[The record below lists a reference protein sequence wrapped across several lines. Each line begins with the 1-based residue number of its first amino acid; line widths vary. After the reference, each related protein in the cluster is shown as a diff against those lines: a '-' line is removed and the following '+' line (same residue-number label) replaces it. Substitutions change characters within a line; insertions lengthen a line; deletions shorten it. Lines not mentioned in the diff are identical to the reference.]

1 MRRFFLL
8 LAVLALGACGQRNPV
23 LSITGGQIQGVPGEN
38 KEVLVY
44 KGIPYAAPPVGEL
57 RWKAPQPVVP
67 WEGVKVADTYGLRAM
82 QRGNVPGSF
91 YWKEFYWEG
100 DPEMSEDCLYLN
112 VFTPAKAAGRPEAKL
127 PVAMNIHGGAF
138 SGGYPY
144 STQFDGEAWAE
155 RGVILVT
162 VAYRLGI
169 LGFLNHPELSAE
181 AGGHSGNYGI
191 EDQAAALKWIHDN
204 ISQFGGDPDNVT
216 IMGQSAGGM
225 SVKYLLNSPK
235 AAGLFSKAIIQSGGG
250 LDLAPGEPAAHTSQE
265 ELDERSKKAFDAA
278 GLDDLAK
285 MRAASYQELS
295 KIRSFYTP
303 HVDGPVIA
311 RDFSEATYSNTLADV
326 PIMIGYNSQD
336 MAALAGKSVDRF
348 CAVRDSLSATPVFE
362 YEFTR
367 NLPGDDDDPEKDPG
381 AFHSAELWFVFHTLE
396 RSWRPWTP
404 GDYVLA
410 DEVVDAWT
418 RFCKTGNP
426 GWDEYHW
433 DKPYKKI
440 FDVKP

>member
-8 LAVLALGACGQRNPV
+8 LAVLALGACGQKNPV

-38 KEVLVY
+38 KDVLVY
-44 KGIPYAAPPVGEL
+44 KGIPFAAPPVGEL

-162 VAYRLGI
+162 IAYRLGV

-181 AGGHSGNYGI
+181 AGGLSGNYGI
-191 EDQAAALKWIHDN
+191 QDQIAALKWIQDN

-216 IMGQSAGGM
+216 IFGQSAGGM
-225 SVKYLLNSPK
+225 SVKYLLTSPEASK
-235 AAGLFSKAIIQSGGG
+235 MFSKAIIQSGGG
-250 LDLAPGEPAAHTSQE
+250 LDLTPGGPVPDPSQA
-265 ELDERSKKAFDAA
+265 ELDARSKEAFDAA
-278 GLDDLAK
+278 GLDDLTK
-285 MRAASYQELS
+285 MRAASYPELAKVRGS
-295 KIRSFYTP
+295 YRP
-303 HVDGPVIA
+303 HVDGKVIA
-311 RDFSEATYSNTLADV
+311 IGFNEATYGGTIADV
-326 PIMIGYNSQD
+326 PIMIGYNSD
-336 MAALAGKSVDRF
+336 EPASLSGKVVDRF
-348 CAVRDSLSATPVFE
+348 CDVRDSLSATPVFE

-367 NLPGDDDDPEKDPG
+367 NLPGDDDDPEKDPK

-404 GDYVLA
+404 GDYALA

-418 RFCKTGNP
+418 GFCKTGNP